1 MKQITLAL
9 FTLFTLSACTSSKT
23 VFHKKWTTKQAPEN
37 FVARFETTKG
47 NIDIEVERK
56 LSPKAVDRFYQLVKY
71 NFFEDGTFYRVVPNF
86 VAQFGN
92 TDTIVSN
99 QWKKFIVED
108 EPVIAGNSK
117 GALSF
122 ARAGK
127 NTRDLDLF
135 INLKDNHRLD
145 TINSN
150 EVVGFPSFGKV
161 VNGMNVVESLYDGY
175 AGQTMEDE
183 EIFNSTKLMRERYPK
198 LDRIL
203 NAKII
208 KQKKK
213 KAVK

>member
-1 MKQITLAL
+1 MKQLTLVL
-9 FTLFTLSACTSSKT
+9 FTLITLSACTTNKT
-23 VFHKKWTTKQAPEN
+23 GFNKIWTTKQAPEN

-47 NIDIEVERK
+47 NIDIEIERK

-99 QWKKFIVED
+99 QWKKTIIED
-108 EPVIAGNSK
+108 EPVIAGNNK

-150 EVVGFPSFGKV
+150 GVVGFPSFGKV
-161 VNGMNVVESLYDGY
+161 VGGMNVVENLYDGY
-175 AGQTMEDE
+175 SGETMKDE

-203 NAKII
+203 NAKIL
-208 KQKKK
+208 KLKKK
-213 KAVK
+213 K

>member
-1 MKQITLAL
+1 MKQLTLAL
-9 FTLFTLSACTSSKT
+9 FTLITLSACTTNKT
-23 VFHKKWTTKQAPEN
+23 GFNKKWTTKQAPEN

-47 NIDIEVERK
+47 NIDIEIERK

-99 QWKKFIVED
+99 QWKKTIIED
-108 EPVIAGNSK
+108 EPVIAGNNK

-150 EVVGFPSFGKV
+150 GVVGFPSFGKV
-161 VNGMNVVESLYDGY
+161 VGGMNVVESLYDGY
-175 AGQTMEDE
+175 SGETMKDE

-203 NAKII
+203 NAKILRL
-208 KQKKK
+208 KKK
-213 KAVK
+213 K

>member
-1 MKQITLAL
+1 MKQLTLAL
-9 FTLFTLSACTSSKT
+9 FTLITLSACTTNKT
-23 VFHKKWTTKQAPEN
+23 GFNKKWTTKQAPEN

-47 NIDIEVERK
+47 NIDIEIERK

-99 QWKKFIVED
+99 QWKKTIIED
-108 EPVIAGNSK
+108 EPVIAGNNK

-150 EVVGFPSFGKV
+150 GVVGFPSFGKIV
-161 VNGMNVVESLYDGY
+161 GGMNVVESLYDGY
-175 AGQTMEDE
+175 SGETMKDE

-203 NAKII
+203 NAKIL
-208 KQKKK
+208 KLKKK
-213 KAVK
+213 K

>member
-1 MKQITLAL
+1 MKQLTLVL
-9 FTLFTLSACTSSKT
+9 FTLITLSACTTNKT
-23 VFHKKWTTKQAPEN
+23 GFNKKWTTKQAPEN

-47 NIDIEVERK
+47 NIDIEIERK

-99 QWKKFIVED
+99 QWKKTIIED
-108 EPVIAGNSK
+108 EPVIAGNNK

-150 EVVGFPSFGKV
+150 GVVGFPSFGKV
-161 VNGMNVVESLYDGY
+161 VGGMNVVESLYDGY
-175 AGQTMEDE
+175 SGETMKDE

-203 NAKII
+203 NAKIL
-208 KQKKK
+208 KLKKK
-213 KAVK
+213 K

>member
-1 MKQITLAL
+1 MKQLTLAL
-9 FTLFTLSACTSSKT
+9 FTLITLSACTTNKT
-23 VFHKKWTTKQAPEN
+23 GFNKKWTTKQAPEN

-47 NIDIEVERK
+47 NIDIEIERK

-99 QWKKFIVED
+99 QWKKTIIED
-108 EPVIAGNSK
+108 EPVIAGNNK

-145 TINSN
+145 TI
-150 EVVGFPSFGKV
+150 VG
-161 VNGMNVVESLYDGY
+161 GMNIVESLYNGY
-175 AGQTMEDE
+175 SGETMKDE

-203 NAKII
+203 NAKIL
-208 KQKKK
+208 KLKKK
-213 KAVK
+213 K

>member
-1 MKQITLAL
+1 MKQITLTL
-9 FTLFTLSACTSSKT
+9 FTLITLSACTSSKT

-108 EPVIAGNSK
+108 EPVIENPIEEK
-117 GALSF
+117 PE
-122 ARAGK
+122 
-127 NTRDLDLF
+127 
-135 INLKDNHRLD
+135 
-145 TINSN
+145 
-150 EVVGFPSFGKV
+150 EVVGLSPEEDDGLTLVLFITFSF
-161 VNGMNVVESLYDGY
+161 NE
-175 AGQTMEDE
+175 
-183 EIFNSTKLMRERYPK
+183 
-198 LDRIL
+198 
-203 NAKII
+203 
-208 KQKKK
+208 
-213 KAVK
+213 

>member
-1 MKQITLAL
+1 MKKITLA
-9 FTLFTLSACTSSKT
+9 FCTLITLSACSSSKT

-71 NFFEDGTFYRVVPNF
+71 NFFKDGTFYRVVPNF

-108 EPVIAGNSK
+108 EPVVAGNFK

-150 EVVGFPSFGKV
+150 DVVGFPSFGKV

-175 AGQTMEDE
+175 AGQTMNDE
-183 EIFNSTKLMRERYPK
+183 EIFNSTKLMRERYPN

-213 KAVK
+213 K

>member
-1 MKQITLAL
+1 MKQLTLAL
-9 FTLFTLSACTSSKT
+9 FTLITLSACTTNKT
-23 VFHKKWTTKQAPEN
+23 GFNKKWTTKQAPEN

-47 NIDIEVERK
+47 NIDIEIERK

-99 QWKKFIVED
+99 QWKKTIIED
-108 EPVIAGNSK
+108 EPVIAGNNK

-150 EVVGFPSFGKV
+150 GVVGFPSFGKV
-161 VNGMNVVESLYDGY
+161 VGGMNVVESLYDGY
-175 AGQTMEDE
+175 SGETMKDE

-203 NAKII
+203 NAKIL
-208 KQKKK
+208 KLKKNK
-213 KAVK
+213 

>member
-1 MKQITLAL
+1 MKQLTLAL
-9 FTLFTLSACTSSKT
+9 FTLITLSACTTNKT
-23 VFHKKWTTKQAPEN
+23 GFNKKWTTKQAPEN

-47 NIDIEVERK
+47 NIDIEIERK

-99 QWKKFIVED
+99 QWKKTIIED
-108 EPVIAGNSK
+108 EPVIAGNNK

-150 EVVGFPSFGKV
+150 GVVGFPSFGIV
-161 VNGMNVVESLYDGY
+161 VGGMNIVESLYNGY
-175 AGQTMEDE
+175 SGETMKDE

-203 NAKII
+203 NAKIL
-208 KQKKK
+208 KLKKK
-213 KAVK
+213 K

>member
-1 MKQITLAL
+1 MKQLTLVL
-9 FTLFTLSACTSSKT
+9 FTLITLSACTTNKT
-23 VFHKKWTTKQAPEN
+23 GFNKKWTTKQAPEN

-99 QWKKFIVED
+99 QWKKTIIED
-108 EPVIAGNSK
+108 EPVIAGNNK

-150 EVVGFPSFGKV
+150 GVVGFPSFGIV
-161 VNGMNVVESLYDGY
+161 VGGMNIVESLYNGY
-175 AGQTMEDE
+175 SGETMKDE

-203 NAKII
+203 NAKIL
-208 KQKKK
+208 KLKKK
-213 KAVK
+213 K

>member
-1 MKQITLAL
+1 MKQLTLVL
-9 FTLFTLSACTSSKT
+9 FTLITLSACTTNKT
-23 VFHKKWTTKQAPEN
+23 GFNKKWTTKQAPEN

-47 NIDIEVERK
+47 NIDIEIERK

-99 QWKKFIVED
+99 QWKKTIIED
-108 EPVIAGNSK
+108 EPVIAGNNK

-150 EVVGFPSFGKV
+150 GVVGFPSFGKV
-161 VNGMNVVESLYDGY
+161 VGGMNVVESLYDGY
-175 AGQTMEDE
+175 SGETMKDE

-203 NAKII
+203 NAKIL
-208 KQKKK
+208 KLKKNK
-213 KAVK
+213 

>member
-1 MKQITLAL
+1 MKQLTLVL
-9 FTLFTLSACTSSKT
+9 FTLITLSACTTNKT
-23 VFHKKWTTKQAPEN
+23 GFNKKWTTKQAPEN

-47 NIDIEVERK
+47 NIDIEIERK

-99 QWKKFIVED
+99 QWKKTIIED
-108 EPVIAGNSK
+108 EPVIAGNNK

-150 EVVGFPSFGKV
+150 GVVGFPSFGIV
-161 VNGMNVVESLYDGY
+161 VGGMNIVESLYNGY
-175 AGQTMEDE
+175 SGETMKDE

-203 NAKII
+203 NAKIL
-208 KQKKK
+208 KLKKK
-213 KAVK
+213 K

>member
-1 MKQITLAL
+1 MKQLTLAL
-9 FTLFTLSACTSSKT
+9 FTLITLSACTTNKT
-23 VFHKKWTTKQAPEN
+23 GFNKKWTTKQAPEN

-47 NIDIEVERK
+47 NIDIEIERK

-99 QWKKFIVED
+99 QWKKTIIED
-108 EPVIAGNSK
+108 EPVIAGNNK

-150 EVVGFPSFGKV
+150 GVVGFPSFGKV
-161 VNGMNVVESLYDGY
+161 VGGMNVVESLYDGY
-175 AGQTMEDE
+175 SGETMKDE

-203 NAKII
+203 NAKIL
-208 KQKKK
+208 KLKKK
-213 KAVK
+213 K

>member
-1 MKQITLAL
+1 MKQLTLAL
-9 FTLFTLSACTSSKT
+9 FTLITLSACTTNKT
-23 VFHKKWTTKQAPEN
+23 SFNKKWTTKQAPEN

-47 NIDIEVERK
+47 NIDIEIERK

-99 QWKKFIVED
+99 QWKKTIIED
-108 EPVIAGNSK
+108 EPVIAGNNK

-150 EVVGFPSFGKV
+150 GVVGFPSFGKV
-161 VNGMNVVESLYDGY
+161 VGGMNVVENLYDGY
-175 AGQTMEDE
+175 SGETMKDE

-203 NAKII
+203 NAKIL
-208 KQKKK
+208 KLKKK
-213 KAVK
+213 K

>member
-9 FTLFTLSACTSSKT
+9 FTLITLSACTSSKT
-23 VFHKKWTTKQAPEN
+23 VFHQKWTTKQAPEN

-150 EVVGFPSFGKV
+150 DVVGFPSFGKV

-198 LDRIL
+198 LDKIL
-203 NAKII
+203 NARII
-208 KQKKK
+208 KSKKK
-213 KAVK
+213 ETVK

>member
-1 MKQITLAL
+1 MKQLTLAL
-9 FTLFTLSACTSSKT
+9 FTLITLSACTTNKT
-23 VFHKKWTTKQAPEN
+23 GFNKKWTTKQAREN

-47 NIDIEVERK
+47 NIDIEIERK

-99 QWKKFIVED
+99 QWKKTIIED
-108 EPVIAGNSK
+108 EPVIAGNNK

-150 EVVGFPSFGKV
+150 GVVGFPSFGIV
-161 VNGMNVVESLYDGY
+161 VGGMNIVESLYNGY
-175 AGQTMEDE
+175 SGETMKDE

-203 NAKII
+203 NVFQYY
-208 KQKKK
+208 QKLLHK
-213 KAVK
+213 